1 MDTTRAVDEFRAYLD
16 RIHAEWPGVR
26 EVWLAMACPASLA
39 AALGRA
45 YNPKTQAT
53 FRLFNF
59 RKSEGY
65 MEVPWTGGVTPKPRR
80 RS

>member
-1 MDTTRAVDEFRAYLD
+1 MDTARAVDEFRAYLD
-16 RIHAEWPGVR
+16 RIHGEWPDVH

-65 MEVPWTGGVTPKPRR
+65 VEVPWTGGVTRRPGR